1 MVKARENNVG
11 AQVPGTGGAG
21 TSGTVA
27 STATSTYN
35 SSASA
40 VAGVWLFVQ
49 IFAISALRAK
59 MPQYN
64 VSCIIWAVF
73 TNVSCIYGP
82 QFSTMTQAISFAER
96 LLYGFLVGF
105 AVATGCSLFIFPLT
119 SREVVFKGMAG
130 YIASLRGALQA
141 NLEYMHSLEED
152 DPFAVARTNTIGDHL
167 PNSEKARAF
176 KKQLAGLGAL
186 HAKVSTDLP
195 FAKREVAFGKLGPD
209 DIQETFRLL
218 RLIMIPTVGLSC
230 MADIF
235 VRLAEER
242 GWDRHIDLST
252 ATISD
257 AANPDEKIRITTI
270 QEWHELMK
278 LLREPFNA
286 ITQTIDDGLQHVSIV
301 LELTPKAKN
310 RDLEA
315 EGGDPQPGDT
325 GFAAS
330 YAQRRLDFL
339 KSKEVMLRGWCDLHG
354 IHLPDNF
361 FENPDA
367 DLGVPEWMQE
377 GSLSEPHG
385 QLRRQLY
392 LCLYMEFLLVS
403 ISRRVL
409 HLVLAAD
416 GLKQHGKLAK
426 TRLIVPG
433 AKRMRKWF
441 TSLFN
446 NDEDSTD
453 QLDTDGNANT
463 VYLGSAYSQRKDAEH
478 LPPTNAWERF
488 GDQLRRVA
496 HFFQSPASAFG
507 FRVACAT
514 MTIAIIAFLR
524 PTQTFFTE
532 QRLFWAQ
539 IMVSIAM
546 SPSTG
551 QSLRNFFLRAGGTC
565 IAMIFSFMAW
575 YIVDGKTAGV
585 IVLFFLFMHPFAWL
599 KLKRPA
605 LIPVGMIGQITMSL
619 ILGYELQVRTLGI
632 AVATSNGQAYYPIY
646 ELGPIRLATVLV
658 GLSVGWIF
666 SWFPYPVSEAG
677 QVRRQLGSALY
688 LLANYYSVMHE
699 TLRLRLRN
707 ELGDMST
714 KDSPGRKLEKARN
727 KLYSKTTLSI
737 NALRSQAAFLKFDI
751 PIGGR
756 FPRAQYQRL
765 INQLQSILNFMS
777 LVSVSSQSFSDLQ
790 NDHGDQGNVLK
801 WLSEFQKL
809 VGQANYTSEQVTSL
823 LALLSA
829 SVMTEQALPPY
840 LQIPQFGLSQKL
852 YELDHVSPALPSF
865 SLTCVLTV
873 LQDILSLRH
882 IAEPGYASFAVVQI
896 GTKYIHDDLK
906 MLVEG
911 IKELVG
917 GKLMVAG
924 TP

>member
-1 MVKARENNVG
+1 MNSVG
-11 AQVPGTGGAG
+11 DHSPGTGGAG
-21 TSGTVA
+21 TSGTA
-27 STATSTYN
+27 AGGAATSTYN

-40 VAGVWLFVQ
+40 VAGVWLFVL

-64 VSCIIWAVF
+64 VSCIILAVF
-73 TNVSCIYGP
+73 TNVAMVYGP
-82 QFSTMTQAISFAER
+82 QFSTMAQAEAFALK
-96 LLYGFLVGF
+96 LLYGFLTGF
-105 AVATGCSLFIFPLT
+105 AVATGVSLFIFPLT

-130 YIASLRGALQA
+130 YISSLRGALQA
-141 NLEYMHSLEED
+141 NLEYMHSLEEE
-152 DPFAVARTNTIGDHL
+152 DPFAVARTNTLGDHV
-167 PNSEKARAF
+167 PKSEKARAF
-176 KKQLAGLGAL
+176 KQKLAGLGAL
-186 HAKVSTDLP
+186 HAKLSTDLP
-195 FAKREVAFGKLGPD
+195 FAKREIAIGKLGPD
-209 DIQETFRLL
+209 DLQETFRLL

-235 VRLAEER
+235 VRFTEEK
-242 GWDRHIDLST
+242 GWDGHVDLAT
-252 ATISD
+252 ATVSD
-257 AANPDEKIRITTI
+257 GANPDEKMRITTI

-278 LLREPFNA
+278 LLREPFNS
-286 ITQTIDDGLQHVSIV
+286 ITQTIDNGLEHILIR
-301 LELTPKAKN
+301 LELAAKTKTQ
-310 RDLEA
+310 DLESA
-315 EGGDPQPGDT
+315 GDEPRPGDD

-330 YAQRRLDFL
+330 YERRRLEFL
-339 KSKEVMLRGWCDLHG
+339 KSKKDMLKGWCELHD

-361 FENPDA
+361 FDSPDA
-367 DLGVPEWMQE
+367 DLDVPEWMQE

-385 QLRRQLY
+385 RLRRQLY
-392 LCLYMEFLLVS
+392 MCLYMEFLLVT
-403 ISRRVL
+403 ISRRVS
-409 HLVLAAD
+409 VLITAVD
-416 GLKQHGKLAK
+416 DLKRHGKLSK
-426 TRLIVPG
+426 TRLILPG

-441 TSLFN
+441 SSLFN

-453 QLDTDGNANT
+453 EINTDGNANT
-463 VYLGSAYSQRKDAEH
+463 VYLGSAYSRRRDAEH
-478 LPPTNAWERF
+478 LPPANAWERF
-488 GDQLRRVA
+488 GDQLRKIA
-496 HFFQSPASAFG
+496 HFFASPASAFG

-514 MTIAIIAFLR
+514 MSIAIIGLVR

-565 IAMIFSFMAW
+565 IAMICSFIAW

-585 IVLFFLFMHPFAWL
+585 IVMFFIFMHPFAWI
-599 KLKRPA
+599 KLKKPA
-605 LIPVGMIGQITMSL
+605 YIPVAMIGQITMSL
-619 ILGYELQVRTLGI
+619 IIGYELQVRTLGV
-632 AVATSNGQAYYPIY
+632 AVATSNHQAYYPIY
-646 ELGPIRLATVLV
+646 ELGPIRLATVLA
-658 GLSVGWIF
+658 GLSVGWVF

-677 QVRRQLGSALY
+677 QVRRQLASALY

-707 ELGDMST
+707 ELGDMSS
-714 KDSPGRKLEKARN
+714 KDSPVRKLEKARN
-727 KLYSKTTLSI
+727 KLYSKANLNINTL
-737 NALRSQAAFLKFDI
+737 RTQAAFLKFDI

-790 NDHGDQGNVLK
+790 NDYGDQGNVLN
-801 WLSEFQKL
+801 WLTGFQKL

-852 YELDHVSPALPSF
+852 YELDHVSPSI
-865 SLTCVLTV
+865 CVLS
-873 LQDILSLRH
+873 LSL
-882 IAEPGYASFAVVQI
+882 SFTTDFTGLGHSQSETHCRTRLRKFRCGSNRNKVPSRRLESPRQWNQRACRR
-896 GTKYIHDDLK
+896 
-906 MLVEG
+906 
-911 IKELVG
+911 
-917 GKLMVAG
+917 
-924 TP
+924 

>member
-1 MVKARENNVG
+1 MVKARSNSVG
-11 AQVPGTGGAG
+11 EQGPGTGGAG
-21 TSGTVA
+21 TSGTA
-27 STATSTYN
+27 APGAQTSTYN

-49 IFAISALRAK
+49 IFMISALRAK

-64 VSCIIWAVF
+64 VPCIIWAVF
-73 TNVSCIYGP
+73 TNVAMVYGP
-82 QFSTMTQAISFAER
+82 QFSTMAQAESFALR
-96 LLYGFLVGF
+96 LIYGFLTGF
-105 AVATGCSLFIFPLT
+105 AIATGVSLFIFPLT
-119 SREVVFKGMAG
+119 SREVVFKGMTG

-141 NLEYMHSLEED
+141 NLEYMHSLEDD
-152 DPFAVARTNTIGDHL
+152 DPFTAARTNTLGDHL
-167 PNSEKARAF
+167 PKSEKAKAF
-176 KKQLAGLGAL
+176 KQKLAGLGAL

-209 DIQETFRLL
+209 DLQETFRLL

-230 MADIF
+230 LADIF
-235 VRLAEER
+235 GRLADER
-242 GWDRHIDLST
+242 GWDRHVDLAT
-252 ATISD
+252 ATVSD
-257 AANPDEKIRITTI
+257 ASNPDEKIRITTI

-278 LLREPFNA
+278 LLREPLNN
-286 ITQTIDDGLQHVSIV
+286 ITQTIDNGLEHVAIT
-301 LELTPKAKN
+301 LELVPRPKN

-315 EGGDPQPGDT
+315 EGGEPQPGDD
-325 GFAAS
+325 GFAACF
-330 YAQRRLDFL
+330 AQRRLDFL
-339 KSKEVMLRGWCDLHG
+339 NSKEVMLRGWCALHD
-354 IHLPDNF
+354 IHLPDDF
-361 FENPDA
+361 FENDEA
-367 DLGVPEWMQE
+367 DLGVPDWMQE

-409 HLVLAAD
+409 HLVVAAD
-416 GLKQHGKLAK
+416 TLKAHGKLSK

-446 NDEDSTD
+446 NEEDSTD
-453 QLDTDGNANT
+453 ELNTDGNANT
-463 VYLGSAYSQRKDAEH
+463 VFLGSAYSTRRDAEH
-478 LPPTNAWERF
+478 LPPANAWERF
-488 GDQLRRVA
+488 GDQLRRIA
-496 HFFQSPASAFG
+496 HFFQSPASTFG

-514 MTIAIIAFLR
+514 MSIAIIGLLR
-524 PTQTFFTE
+524 PTQMFFTE

-546 SPSTG
+546 SPTTG

-565 IAMIFSFMAW
+565 IAMLLSFIAW

-585 IVLFFLFMHPFAWL
+585 IVMFFIFMHPFAWL
-599 KLKRPA
+599 KLKKPA
-605 LIPVGMIGQITMSL
+605 YIPVGMIGQITMSL
-619 ILGYELQVRTLGI
+619 ILGYELQVRTLGV

-646 ELGPIRLATVLV
+646 QLGPIRLATVLA
-658 GLSVGWIF
+658 GLSVGWVF

-688 LLANYYSVMHE
+688 LLANYYSCMHE

-707 ELGDMST
+707 ELGDMDK

-727 KLYSKTTLSI
+727 KLYSKTTLTI
-737 NALRSQAAFLKFDI
+737 NALRAQAGFLKFDI

-756 FPRAQYQRL
+756 FPRVQYQRL
-765 INQLQSILNFMS
+765 INHLQSILNFMS

-790 NDHGDQGNVLK
+790 NDYGNGNGDSNMLK
-801 WLSEFQKL
+801 WLSGFQKL

-852 YELDHVSPALPSF
+852 YELDHVSFAQVLIPA
-865 SLTCVLTV
+865 C
-873 LQDILSLRH
+873 
-882 IAEPGYASFAVVQI
+882 
-896 GTKYIHDDLK
+896 TKLYPIS
-906 MLVEG
+906 
-911 IKELVG
+911 
-917 GKLMVAG
+917 
-924 TP
+924 